1 MSSRTFRLGTRG
13 SPLALWQAEW
23 VRQAL
28 LSTDAALEPEIV
40 VIKTSAENFPEQEIP
55 LIGTGVFSREIDEA
69 LLAGELDAA
78 IHSLKDLPSDYHPD
92 LEIIAIPP
100 RESPLDAFVSA
111 SGENLSELGAGAR
124 IGTGSPRRKAQLLS
138 WRSDLEVVPLRGN
151 VNTRLEKIAREGL
164 AGTILAHAG
173 LKRLG
178 KEELITELV
187 DTSVILP
194 AVGQGALALVCRK
207 NDDRFREQL
216 IALDDQPGHEAIL
229 AERSFL
235 RRLRGG
241 CQVAAGALA
250 RIEQAEEQVL
260 HIEGVLASE
269 DGSTCLR
276 ASRSGPR
283 SEGNRLGSELAEEL
297 LLEGGEDLTRNPQE
311 PQQ

>member
-69 LLAGELDAA
+69 LLAGELDGA
-78 IHSLKDLPSDYHPD
+78 IHSLKDLPSDYHQD

-250 RIEQAEEQVL
+250 E
-260 HIEGVLASE
+260 
-269 DGSTCLR
+269 
-276 ASRSGPR
+276 
-283 SEGNRLGSELAEEL
+283 
-297 LLEGGEDLTRNPQE
+297 
-311 PQQ
+311 

>member
-28 LSTDAALEPEIV
+28 LSADAALEPEIV

-250 RIEQAEEQVL
+250 RIEQAEEQML

-297 LLEGGEDLTRNPQE
+297 LLEGGEDLIRNPQE